1 MSAGRGL
8 HHVSLGV
15 RDLDASIRFYDAVL
29 APLGL
34 VRVWSDLR
42 PGESGQGAGYGVPGG
57 ADQLALKHR
66 PAEAVATGAGFHLAF
81 AAPSRA
87 AVREFH
93 GAATALGVRSTGEP
107 GVRPAYGE
115 HYYAAYVLDPDGHR
129 LEAVSDEPGIDPG

>member
-1 MSAGRGL
+1 MIAAAGL

-15 RDLDASIRFYDAVL
+15 RDLDESIRFYDAVL

-42 PGESGQGAGYGVPGG
+42 DGGSGQGVGYGVPDGG
-57 ADQLALKHR
+57 DQLALKHR
-66 PAEAVATGAGFHLAF
+66 PAETVATGAGFHLAF

-93 GAATALGVRSTGEP
+93 AAAIALGARSLGEP
-107 GVRPAYGE
+107 GVRPAYGP
-115 HYYAAYVLDPDGHR
+115 HYFAAYVLDPDGHR
-129 LEAVSDEPGIDPG
+129 LEAVVDRPDSR